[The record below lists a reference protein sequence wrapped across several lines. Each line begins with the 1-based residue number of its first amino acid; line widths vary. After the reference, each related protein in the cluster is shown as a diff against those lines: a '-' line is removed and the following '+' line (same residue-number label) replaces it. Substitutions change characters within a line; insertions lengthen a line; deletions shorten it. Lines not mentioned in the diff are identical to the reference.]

1 MSKRKSVL
9 INKLEKMGRVSFL
22 KLASTVENT
31 EKVSKL
37 YNYKSLLEIDGRLD
51 LKSNFDNPKL
61 ILNTKVNNKSL
72 NQYLIF

>member
-1 MSKRKSVL
+1 
-9 INKLEKMGRVSFL
+9 MGRVSFL

>member
-1 MSKRKSVL
+1 M
-9 INKLEKMGRVSFL
+9 
-22 KLASTVENT
+22 
-31 EKVSKL
+31 
-37 YNYKSLLEIDGRLD
+37 EIDGRLD